1 MEKKKIVIID
11 DEKDFCFLMKSLL
24 EGMGPFEVDTALDG
38 EEGYYI
44 VLEKKPDL
52 IFLDYVMPKMRGD
65 EVLRLLRQNSETD
78 KIPVVIT
85 SGLGE
90 ATYLEKEEL
99 DKQGISKDRI
109 DRKKMPTPKR
119 MVGEIFKKAQNFES
133 IMYLEKP
140 FSRETLLGLVRKILG
155 DF

>member
-38 EEGYYI
+38 EEGYRI
-44 VLEKKPDL
+44 ILEKKPDL

-65 EVLRLLRQNSETD
+65 EVLHLLKQNLETA
-78 KIPVVIT
+78 KTPVVIT

-90 ATYLEKEEL
+90 AAYLGEKET
-99 DKQGISKDRI
+99 DKAEISKDKVN
-109 DRKKMPTPKR
+109 RKLPTPKR
-119 MVGEIFKKAQNFES
+119 MAEEISKKAQNFES
-133 IMYLEKP
+133 IIYLEKP
-140 FSRETLLGLVRKILG
+140 FSRETLLELVRKIFG